1 MSRHLTIET
10 ASRENHLLCSRPAM
24 LMHSIRLCLSLGI
37 LLAVAATGVADD
49 GPVIPGIAERMQ
61 EFVDANEISGA
72 VNLVATREGIVH
84 FSTTGLM
91 DIESGREMEEDAI
104 FWIASMTKPITGTA
118 IMMLHEEG
126 LLSID
131 EPVSKYIPEFADLT
145 LEDGTPV
152 TITITHLLTHSSG
165 LADISADQSRDIT
178 TLADA
183 IPLYVSQ
190 PVRFEPGSRWSYC
203 QSSINTAGRI
213 VEIVSG
219 MTFDRFLDE
228 RLFGPLGMTDTTFYL
243 SEEQVS
249 RLATPYR
256 RTEAGELEPTTV
268 SILWG
273 KDPTSTDRFPLAN
286 GGLFSTAHDYYRFCS
301 MILNGGEL
309 DGTRI
314 LRPETVE
321 LMTSNHSGDLETGF
335 TPGNCWGIGWCVVRE
350 PQGITAML
358 SSGTCGHGGAYGTQ
372 AWIDREAGRIYILMV
387 QRANFQ
393 NGDNSDVRRAFQEIA
408 DAALDE

>member
-1 MSRHLTIET
+1 
-10 ASRENHLLCSRPAM
+10 M
-24 LMHSIRLCLSLGI
+24 LMNSSRLCVSFALLLSVAVTGI
-37 LLAVAATGVADD
+37 ADD